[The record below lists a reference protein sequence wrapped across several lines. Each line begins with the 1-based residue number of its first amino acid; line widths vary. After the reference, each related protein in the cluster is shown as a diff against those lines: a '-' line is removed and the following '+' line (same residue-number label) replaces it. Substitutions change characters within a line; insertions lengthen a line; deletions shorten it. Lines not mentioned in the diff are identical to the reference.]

1 MDNKQTEELVRDYI
15 TKTVHFSLAS
25 VKDGKPWVCEV
36 HFAYD
41 NDLNVYFRS
50 LTSRRH
56 SQEIALNPHVAGTIV
71 RQHALEEGCDG
82 ALYFE
87 GTADIMT
94 DEATR
99 VAVMPFFQKQLG
111 AKETILDDAKSKDG
125 HQFYKITVKNWYLYG
140 AFGQP
145 KSAKYQLDWNL

>member
-1 MDNKQTEELVRDYI
+1 M
-15 TKTVHFSLAS
+15 
-25 VKDGKPWVCEV
+25 

-99 VAVMPFFQKQLG
+99 VAVMPFFRNSLAPKRLFRMMLK
-111 AKETILDDAKSKDG
+111 AK
-125 HQFYKITVKNWYLYG
+125 TVISFIK
-140 AFGQP
+140 
-145 KSAKYQLDWNL
+145 